1 MNYKD
6 APRRIPK
13 IIVKE
18 GRYDL
23 SNMQY
28 NESR

>member
-1 MNYKD
+1 MNYKG
-6 APRRIPK
+6 APRRIP
-13 IIVKE
+13 ITIVKE

-28 NESR
+28 SESR

>member
-1 MNYKD
+1 MNYED
-6 APRRIPK
+6 TPLCVPRT
-13 IIVKE
+13 IVKE

-28 NESR
+28 SESR